1 MNERTLNEL
10 FGSAA
15 KTRLIKLFLWNP
27 ETGFQLT
34 EITTR
39 TRLRRGEAR
48 RWLNRLVFFGLVKI
62 TANTHKKKRNLY
74 RLNPDFELREEL
86 KALIAKAIPQDFG
99 ALTKGL
105 KKVGGVKLAVVT
117 GAFLRLDT
125 SRIDMLIVCDNIN
138 LKRFNELV
146 KGIEAE
152 LGREIRYVTMNRDE
166 FLYRYRMF
174 DRFLRDILE
183 LPHQKIINRLRIE

>member
-1 MNERTLNEL
+1 M
-10 FGSAA
+10 
-15 KTRLIKLFLWNP
+15 
-27 ETGFQLT
+27 
-34 EITTR
+34 
-39 TRLRRGEAR
+39 
-48 RWLNRLVFFGLVKI
+48 
-62 TANTHKKKRNLY
+62 
-74 RLNPDFELREEL
+74 
-86 KALIAKAIPQDFG
+86 
-99 ALTKGL
+99 
-105 KKVGGVKLAVVT
+105 T